1 MSISENLI
9 RPIIEITY
17 RLNPYFYVSFF
28 KMKKF
33 LLIFLILTYG
43 CASTGVKNESQLI
56 IDSKD
61 MANVS
66 IYRQGGFLYGGV
78 RAIVKLNGTE
88 VGSLY
93 PKDFIKFYAPEG
105 SNLITVKADP
115 LSLVFGQ
122 TNIQINFKK
131 GENYYFITGVNS
143 SNVAAAILGGAIG
156 TAIVGGPF
164 PSHQVSK
171 ELDH

>member
-1 MSISENLI
+1 
-9 RPIIEITY
+9 
-17 RLNPYFYVSFF
+17 
-28 KMKKF
+28 MKKF
-33 LLIFLILTYG
+33 LILLFVLTYG

-56 IDSKD
+56 VDSKD

-78 RAIVKLNGTE
+78 RAIVRLNGTE

-105 SNLITVKADP
+105 SNIITVKADP
-115 LSLVFGQ
+115 MSLVFGQ
-122 TNIQINFKK
+122 TNIPVNFKK
-131 GENYYFITGVNS
+131 GENYYFISGVNS
-143 SNVAAAILGGAIG
+143 SNVAGAILGGAIG

-164 PSHQVSK
+164 PSHQVTK
-171 ELDH
+171 EIFDRNKGK

>member
-1 MSISENLI
+1 MLC
-9 RPIIEITY
+9 
-17 RLNPYFYVSFF
+17 F
-28 KMKKF
+28 KMRK
-33 LLIFLILTYG
+33 LLIFLLVLTYG

-56 IDSKD
+56 VDSKD

-78 RAIVKLNGTE
+78 RAIVRLNGTE

-105 SNLITVKADP
+105 SSIITVKADP

-122 TNIQINFKK
+122 TNIPVNFKK
-131 GENYYFITGVNS
+131 GESYYFITGVNS
-143 SNVAAAILGGAIG
+143 SNVAGAILGGAIG

-164 PSHQVSK
+164 PSQQVTK
-171 ELDH
+171 EIFDINKGK